1 MAIFFLS
8 KARSAAPAA
17 AGRKRQE
24 AFTSLVKPHMAALY
38 RLAFR
43 FTGRQSDAED
53 LLQELLTRLYA
64 SPKNLE
70 DVETLR
76 PWLARALYNLFI
88 DERRRF
94 ARSPLGHLQSPLE
107 GGSDEDHFPTRA
119 NPSAAPEA
127 CAEMT
132 LIGSQLEMLVARLPD
147 EQREVVILHDVEGFE
162 LQEAAGILGIALGT
176 VKSRLFRAH
185 ERLREWLRERNLSPS
200 DVVSGEDS
208 AGIMAV
214 PISQDPTDE
223 L

>member
-1 MAIFFLS
+1 MAIFFPS
-8 KARSAAPAA
+8 KARSAAHAA
-17 AGRKRQE
+17 VGRVRQE
-24 AFTSLVKPHMAALY
+24 AFTNLVKPHLTALF
-38 RLAFR
+38 RLAYR

-64 SPKNLE
+64 SPKDLE
-70 DVETLR
+70 DVERLR

-94 ARSPLGHLQSPLE
+94 ARSPLGHLQLAVE
-107 GGSDEDHFPTRA
+107 GGGDDDRFPARV
-119 NPSAAPEA
+119 NPNLAPEV

-132 LIGSQLEMLVARLPD
+132 SIGSQLEMLVARLPD

-162 LQEAAGILGIALGT
+162 LHEAADILGIAIGT

-185 ERLREWLRERNLSPS
+185 ERLRDWLNKRNLSPS
-200 DVVSGEDS
+200 NVVSGEEP
-208 AGIMAV
+208 AWNMAMSL
-214 PISQDPTDE
+214 SQEPTDE